1 MKKLLRMAVLFAIVA
16 GQAAAIGI
24 YAKFEGVK
32 SGQIKGEVTQKGR
45 EGTFSIEEFNYSNS
59 SAAGKRTAAPI
70 VIRTRW
76 AENALGLLNA
86 YITGEVLK
94 TVQLDFWQPNMGGAM
109 GGQGV
114 EVRTVTLILQ
124 NAQILKMEAYAAP
137 VSRSAAGGSLTE
149 ESGWEITLAY
159 QKATWNGFPSG
170 RTVDE
175 GASNASFDGTRPR
188 PTIRTIP

>member
-24 YAKFEGVK
+24 YAKFDGAK

-59 SAAGKRTAAPI
+59 AATGKRTAAPI

-86 YITGEVLK
+86 YMTGELLK
-94 TVQLDFWQPNMGGAM
+94 TVQLDFWQPNSVGA

-114 EVRTVTLILQ
+114 EVRTVTLTLQ

-137 VSRSAAGGSLTE
+137 ISRTASGGVLTE
-149 ESGWEITLAY
+149 ESGWEITLGY
-159 QKATWNGFPSG
+159 QKATWSSFPSG
-170 RTVDE
+170 RTVEE